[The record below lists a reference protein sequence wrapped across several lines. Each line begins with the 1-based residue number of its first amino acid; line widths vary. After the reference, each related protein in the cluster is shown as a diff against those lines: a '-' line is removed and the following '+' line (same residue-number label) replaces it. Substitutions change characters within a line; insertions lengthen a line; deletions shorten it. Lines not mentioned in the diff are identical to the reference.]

1 MENCLFEKAAI
12 LDRSTLT
19 SGFQFEKNAQDFTSA
34 TMSPKY
40 YQHQLR
46 FGADESANASLNC
59 CSAASCEEIARISFS
74 HDMAYSRRLS
84 FNTWRAHLIGYG
96 NDEQQLCYHSQISF
110 EQLCQT
116 TPKNSGELLLL
127 GAVVDHF

>member
-1 MENCLFEKAAI
+1 
-12 LDRSTLT
+12 
-19 SGFQFEKNAQDFTSA
+19 
-34 TMSPKY
+34 MSPKY

-59 CSAASCEEIARISFS
+59 CSAASCEEIARISFN